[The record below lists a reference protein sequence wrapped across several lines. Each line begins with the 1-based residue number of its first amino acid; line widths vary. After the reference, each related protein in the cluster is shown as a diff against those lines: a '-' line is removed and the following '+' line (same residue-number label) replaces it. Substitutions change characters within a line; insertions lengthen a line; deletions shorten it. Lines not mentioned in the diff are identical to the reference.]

1 MGKRGDRK
9 PRPWNPASGLEA
21 WSEKYIAYKR
31 ERNYSERTLRIAEVY
46 LRYFIAWCDARSL
59 SRPEE
64 ITRPILERYQRHL
77 FVHRKTDG
85 HPLSWRSQTQRVRV
99 LRGYFRWL
107 VRQNVL
113 LSNPAAD
120 LELPREEKRLPR
132 SVLTALEMEQV
143 LSLADTSMDV
153 GVRDRAIMETLYSTG
168 IRRFELVQLKMHDV
182 DHERGTIFIRL
193 GKGKKDRIVP
203 IGERAL
209 RWIDKYVH
217 EVRPRYECGRDQGEV
232 FLAETGD
239 TLSPEY
245 LTHRI
250 RREYVDAAK
259 LGKRGSCHLFRH
271 TMATVMLEG
280 GADVRHVQEMLG
292 HAHLKSTDIYTHV
305 SVKHLKE
312 VHARTHPSSSLASR
326 ASTRPVAHED
336 DAHESREDLFDALA
350 SEDDD
355 A

>member
-1 MGKRGDRK
+1 MGRRGERK
-9 PRPWNPASGLEA
+9 ERTWDPSSGLEA
-21 WSEKYIAYKR
+21 WCGRYLAWKQ
-31 ERNYSERTLRIAEVY
+31 ERNYSPRTLRGIEVY
-46 LRYFIAWCDARSL
+46 VRYFIAWCEPRAL
-59 SRPEE
+59 TRPEQ

-85 HPLSWRSQTQRVRV
+85 HPLSWRSQTQRIRV

-107 VRQNVL
+107 VREHVL

-120 LELPREEKRLPR
+120 LDLPREEKRLPR
-132 SVLTALEMEQV
+132 AVLSALEMEQV
-143 LSLADTSMDV
+143 LSLADTSEDV
-153 GVRDRAIMETLYSTG
+153 GLRDRAIMETLYSTG
-168 IRRFELVQLKMHDV
+168 IRRLELVSLKLHDI
-182 DHERGTIFIRL
+182 DHERGTLFVRQ
-193 GKGKKDRIVP
+193 GKGKRDRIIP

-209 RWIDKYVH
+209 GWVDKYVR
-217 EVRPRYECGRDQGEV
+217 EARPKYACGRDEGAL

-239 TLSPEY
+239 SLSPEY

-250 RREYVDAAK
+250 RREYVDRAA

-292 HAHLKSTDIYTHV
+292 HANLRNTEIYTHV

-312 VHARTHPSSSLASR
+312 VHARTHPSSSLAR
-326 ASTRPVAHED
+326 KQGAREIVKDD
-336 DAHESREDLFDALA
+336 DARATLLDALVD
-350 SEDDD
+350 EDDD